1 MSALP
6 ALITEAEF
14 LALPESM
21 DRVEL
26 LDGEVI
32 VAPSP
37 SNSHQGAVTNLAV
50 DLGVWA
56 RARGATVRVSPL
68 DVRFGPGRILQPDVM
83 LFLGGLAPDAPVP
96 LTTIPDLCV
105 EVLSE
110 RRAYDRIVKREVYA
124 EAGVREYWVVD
135 PARRCVEVYRGHG
148 LVAVT
153 DDTLE
158 SELLP
163 GFTATVASLF
173 A

>member
-32 VAPSP
+32 VPPSP
-37 SNSHQGAVTNLAV
+37 SPGHQGAVKNLV
-50 DLGVWA
+50 YELEGWA
-56 RARGATVRVSPL
+56 RRHGATVHVSPL

-83 LFLGGLAPDAPVP
+83 VFLGGLAPEAAAP

-105 EVLSE
+105 EVLSV
-110 RRAYDRIVKREVYA
+110 RRSYDRIVKREVYA

-135 PARRCVEVYRGHG
+135 PVQRCVEVYRGHSLFG
-148 LVAVT
+148 VAT
-153 DDTLE
+153 ETLE

-163 GFTATVASLF
+163 GFSVEVATLF
-173 A
+173 G